1 MGNLILSFK
10 KMIINK
16 TTVTVFG
23 LIICVGIIFV
33 CYNNRVKSS
42 INPITVPYAKTRIAA
57 GTQITS
63 KMVGTTQ
70 VPPSMLEGDVLT
82 SVAQVID
89 KYSNADTVIPE
100 GSLFYDRTVVEKDEL
115 PANIILDYPTGYVL
129 YNMSVTTETTY
140 GNIVYPGNYIDIYLK
155 VETRDITGQNNNVD
169 NNTKTPDKILYG
181 KLLSHVKILSVK
193 DTEGRP
199 VFKNKTNESE
209 TREPAMIIFAIP
221 KEYYI
226 LLSKASYLRTYSSTL
241 VPVPTN
247 EALKEEQEE
256 VEMSSET
263 LKTWINNITYWIE
276 Q

>member
-129 YNMSVTTETTY
+129 YNMTVNTETTY

-155 VETRDITGQNNNVD
+155 VETEKIAGQTAE
-169 NNTKTPDKILYG
+169 NTNANDKDMIYYG
-181 KLLSHVKILSVK
+181 KLLSHVKVLAVK
-193 DTEGRP
+193 DREGRP
-199 VFKNKTNESE
+199 VFTNKQKNSD
-209 TREPAMIIFAIP
+209 REPAMIIFAIP

-226 LLSKASYLRTYSSTL
+226 LLSKASYLRTYSSKL

-247 EALKEEQEE
+247 EALNDDQEE
-256 VEMSSET
+256 VEMTSED
-263 LKTWINNITYWIE
+263 LKKWINDITFWIE